1 MGVAWEVKGRVCYS
15 WSGYCSIQVN
25 REALMKRYDQGWLM
39 EWTDDVDACLD
50 RVK

>member
-1 MGVAWEVKGRVCYS
+1 MGMIAEVRGRGLWAYVQGDYF
-15 WSGYCSIQVN
+15 QVN

-39 EWTDDVDACLD
+39 EWTDDVDACID